1 MKEEEPR
8 KFNYRLIIRH
18 PFEIIGSP
26 LITKPEELAK
36 TLNARK
42 LPSVIFRPVYFSP
55 TFSKHK
61 DAICGGIQIH
71 VLDKNSFNPVL
82 TAFITLDEIYKLIPI
97 KFNLM
102 IDYETGIS
110 GFAELLK
117 TTTAEKIY

>member
-1 MKEEEPR
+1 M
-8 KFNYRLIIRH
+8 
-18 PFEIIGSP
+18 
-26 LITKPEELAK
+26 
-36 TLNARK
+36 
-42 LPSVIFRPVYFSP
+42 
-55 TFSKHK
+55 
-61 DAICGGIQIH
+61 
-71 VLDKNSFNPVL
+71 L